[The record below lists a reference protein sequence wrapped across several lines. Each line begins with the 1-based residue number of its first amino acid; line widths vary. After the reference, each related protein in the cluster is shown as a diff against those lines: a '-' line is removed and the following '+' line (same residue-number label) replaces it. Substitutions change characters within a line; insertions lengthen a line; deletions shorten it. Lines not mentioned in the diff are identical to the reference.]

1 MNPHWAA
8 DYTSLPDHPIT
19 YGVDPFEANDEWYY
33 HMRFLPNLEGVSP
46 ILTALPPDSSLSRG
60 DGPHSGN
67 AHVRR
72 SVAKGEAQHM
82 AWAFERPN
90 GGRSFGYTGG
100 HYHKNWQNDDIRKL
114 VLNAIAWSAGVNAPD
129 AGVASTT
136 PTADEMAANLDE
148 KK

>member
-1 MNPHWAA
+1 
-8 DYTSLPDHPIT
+8 
-19 YGVDPFEANDEWYY
+19 
-33 HMRFLPNLEGVSP
+33 
-46 ILTALPPDSSLSRG
+46 
-60 DGPHSGN
+60 
-67 AHVRR
+67 
-72 SVAKGEAQHM
+72 M

-114 VLNAIAWSAGVNAPD
+114 VLNAIAWSAGVNVPD